1 MLQATVIG
9 PAASPGQILYSRR
22 DPGPSRDAFND
33 YSIIFQDQHQETD
46 KPLGRTLQAIENPS
60 DGIHEEY
67 KEEELVW
74 YGKTV
79 VWSRGTQIFRKYTYE
94 LEKEDVSKAVFAWFK
109 IGDEAGSSN
118 DVSHKGKQAMK
129 SSNTF
134 GPFHQ
139 SQHEHWG
146 TPRPSSSSSSSS
158 NPPKLERTLVVFLQT
173 RAHVYYSSGQDV
185 VVHLP
190 FAIDGA
196 WPLSTGGFIVQRA
209 LEKRELRKLGKEKRK
224 SGSVL
229 RGLTDHSS
237 MTILDDLMDMEDD
250 TAPSLPRLYTLENPF
265 DELKMIV
272 EGRVEDGF
280 DQASGRLIS
289 QTHAIDSSLS
299 ILYVSPDPYPFVVT
313 FNCESNEI
321 ILYRK
326 TYIPDQPDLPPLPP
340 NPRTMR
346 PEEILG
352 PPEAPVPIPRST
364 RAGRPSLHR
373 NPSSF
378 GPSSDNRTSSISDPL
393 DRTQRRAPRMSRGL
407 RIAQEHPIATDELQ
421 ATLDPAPIVPPPS
434 TTKRRS
440 RGLSILS
447 TATTAQDLNRRTS
460 GASSSF
466 VLLDLHDKHDKMG
479 LQAIAEMDLRETTM
493 MMGLERDEVGS
504 RSDLVLDKVWTW
516 RAPYAVTP
524 ENVSVFLSDNLFST
538 SVVIN
543 LHISQPGHTPH
554 LHPVHAQF
562 RSIPYKYFAI
572 TPSPLIEC
580 LSAIPIISTRPYVYD
595 VLLLA
600 RNGTLSLMT
609 SGGRHISL
617 QIPRPLREGH
627 EEVARKLASS
637 LRMAVDEKHT
647 RLNSE
652 RRMVKLLDP
661 IGPRFTIIYEDGESL
676 RVDADLRIDHHLT
689 RQCFEALSYVIPPQ
703 QFFFVKREI
712 LSFLQQLPSIQR
724 RDDGQIWKIF
734 SSVMRAMLQIEGE
747 SQPTNPFETLV
758 HDGQISSNPISRRL
772 AQSITRNTSATR
784 SLSTTGLMYGE
795 TLRLEDTAPIMLAL
809 HLVAQDLRLSS
820 TGRKEIGG
828 VVKLISDLASKM
840 GRRDW
845 KDYWARIMPCEVS
858 DMHSNQG
865 ITYDTTVLDQ
875 FDAPPDIMAYLHQQ
889 LITRTKPFPSPIS
902 LLAHPASSEL
912 GYVNPCRQTTLITG
926 IFSYFTASNSSRAAA
941 AVKHM
946 VRAGLD
952 LNWLSDLPYGI
963 ALPVLETLRFCQ
975 HNPPKDWDAK
985 MYELIARWDLGIR
998 AMGEANVSGREDPD
1012 LDFGLERIPTIK
1024 ELVGSVNEDKK
1035 KPQQPVLPHARF
1047 GSDRRVQEV
1056 ERIMQTTRVRTIA
1069 VQDPKGASES
1079 DVVRYHQ
1086 TVVNTL
1092 ANRTL
1097 SIPVGQG
1104 MFEFGTRSTNIT
1116 DVWNIPLIE
1125 LSVKVGPG
1133 KPTLKAEI
1141 VSDSAEW
1148 PCFHNGVAAGL
1159 AISPECKGIDS
1170 SWIVFNRPNILNAE
1184 HGGFLLALG
1193 LNGHLRSLMTYH
1205 AFPLLEPRHDFTSVG
1220 LLLGLA
1226 CSYAGSEDLLIT
1238 KVLSLHTH
1246 ALLPLGSME
1255 LNASPIIQS
1264 SALVGLGLV
1273 YAGSRNLRMAEV
1285 TLSEVGRKEMPNVDG
1300 FADYQESY
1308 SFSAAMA
1315 FGLIML
1321 GKGGESTSEVERRM
1335 LTQLRRCIL
1344 GDTPVLEGTKSR
1356 SAVPTIDNNIT
1367 GPGATLALGLMY
1379 LKSGRR
1385 DIADMISIPQTAF
1398 ELDQVRP
1405 DLLLLRTFARSLI
1418 LWDEITPMMG
1428 WIEDQLPQFI
1438 KTAHDKGHNHK
1449 RSTNHMELSTELA
1462 YLNIVSGACFA
1473 IGMKYAGTATE
1484 MAHTNLMTFFG
1495 VLSKAATGS
1504 SMTYEGRIRR
1514 TAARQGLNIV
1524 TLALAMVMSGT
1535 GELSVLRRLRVS
1547 HGQEG
1552 AGVTYGSHMAM
1563 HMALGMLFLG
1573 RGHYTLG
1580 NSNLSIAV
1588 MSIAFFPRFLG
1599 SPGDNKSYPQAFR
1612 HLWALA
1618 VEPRCLVAKDVDT
1631 LETVYLPVKLKVKEQ
1646 TPGASTSTIDLQQ
1659 KKSSSGT
1666 VKVRSQ
1672 SLISPTLISPFENI
1686 LSIEID
1692 SPRYWSVKYDCD
1704 SPKDKLG
1711 LIRNR
1716 TIYVKRKLGFL
1727 DYNSDPKGNRSL
1739 FVRAG
1744 SMTGIDLHYDLIS
1757 YQQPTSPTNRSN
1769 ILGSEEVEGLV
1780 RIHSGDPALIRL
1792 SKLFNNNYNAGES
1805 DNDRQHMEINS
1816 INNFVEIVLL
1826 ECLSL
1831 DKPHLIPVYL
1841 DMYMSL
1847 QRLNEEWGLG
1857 VEELNQL
1864 EFIRYFYDK
1873 IYDKS
1878 FNSSSST
1885 LNEKRFPLVR
1895 MNFVNSLIRRLTQP
1909 TSADEALDSVVR
1921 YLRGEQ
1927 QGMGWTED
1935 LVKYIWKNNLPP
1947 LPLLEMLK
1955 EKVRQ
1960 SAIDREVLVLKVRDV
1975 SEGYRKRISGQY
1987 GERNG
1992 LDDGV
1997 VEGEGWKMDSVR
2009 EMVRVWTE

>member
-22 DPGPSRDAFND
+22 DPGPSREAFND
-33 YSIIFQDQHQETD
+33 YSTIFQDQHQETD

-74 YGKTV
+74 FGKTV
-79 VWSRGTQIFRKYTYE
+79 VWSRGTQIFRKYTYD

-109 IGDEAGSSN
+109 TGDEAGSSN
-118 DVSHKGKQAMK
+118 DISHKGKQAMK
-129 SSNTF
+129 SSATF

-139 SQHEHWG
+139 SQNEHWG
-146 TPRPSSSSSSSS
+146 TPRLSSSSSSSS
-158 NPPKLERTLVVFLQT
+158 NSPKLERTLVVFLQT
-173 RAHVYYSSGQDV
+173 RAHVYYSSGEDV

-190 FAIDGA
+190 FAIDGS
-196 WPLSTGGFIVQRA
+196 WPLSTGGLIVQRA

-229 RGLTDHSS
+229 RGMTDHSS

-280 DQASGRLIS
+280 DQARGRLIS

-313 FNCESNEI
+313 YNCESNEI
-321 ILYRK
+321 IFYRK

-378 GPSSDNRTSSISDPL
+378 GPSSENRTSSISDPL

-434 TTKRRS
+434 TTKRRC

-447 TATTAQDLNRRTS
+447 TTTTAQDLNRRTS
-460 GASSSF
+460 GASASF

-493 MMGLERDEVGS
+493 MMGLERDEVGT
-504 RSDLVLDKVWTW
+504 RSDLVLDEVWTW
-516 RAPYAVTP
+516 RAPYAITP
-524 ENVSVFLSDNLFST
+524 ENVSVFLSDNLFTT

-554 LHPVHAQF
+554 LYPFHAQF
-562 RSIPYKYFAI
+562 RSIPYRYFAI
-572 TPSPLIEC
+572 TPAPLIEC
-580 LSAIPIISTRPYVYD
+580 LSAIPIISTRPHIYD

-600 RNGTLSLMT
+600 GNGTLSLMT
-609 SGGRHISL
+609 SGGRRISL
-617 QIPRPLREGH
+617 QIPLQPREGH

-652 RRMVKLLDP
+652 RRILKLLDP
-661 IGPRFTIIYEDGESL
+661 IGPRFTIIYEDGNSL

-703 QFFFVKREI
+703 QFFFVKREF
-712 LSFLQQLPSIQR
+712 LSSLQQLPSIQR

-734 SSVMRAMLQIEGE
+734 SSVIRAMIQIEGE

-758 HDGQISSNPISRRL
+758 HDGQISPNSIARRL
-772 AQSITRNTSATR
+772 AQRMTRNTSATR
-784 SLSTTGLMYGE
+784 ALSTTGLMYNE

-809 HLVAQDLRLSS
+809 HFVAQDLRLSS
-820 TGRKEIGG
+820 IGRKEIGR
-828 VVKLISDLASKM
+828 VVRLISDLASKM
-840 GRRDW
+840 GREDW
-845 KDYWARIMPCEVS
+845 KDYWARIVPCEVS
-858 DMHSNQG
+858 NMHRNQG

-902 LLAHPASSEL
+902 LFAHPASSEL

-926 IFSYFTASNSSRAAA
+926 IFSYFTVPNSSREAA

-952 LNWLSDLPYGI
+952 LDWLSDLPYGI
-963 ALPVLETLRFCQ
+963 AIPILETLRFCQ

-998 AMGEANVSGREDPD
+998 AMGEANISGREEPE
-1012 LDFGLERIPTIK
+1012 LDFGLERISTIK
-1024 ELVGSVNEDKK
+1024 ELVGTIGEDKK

-1104 MFEFGTRSTNIT
+1104 MFEFGSRSTNIT

-1170 SWIVFNRPNILNAE
+1170 SWIIFNRPNVLNAE

-1344 GDTPVLEGTKSR
+1344 GDTPVLEGTKAR
-1356 SAVPTIDNNIT
+1356 SALPTIDNNIT

-1385 DIADMISIPQTAF
+1385 DIADMISIPQSTF

-1418 LWDEITPMMG
+1418 LWEEITPMMG
-1428 WIEDQLPQFI
+1428 WVEDQLPQFV

-1686 LSIEID
+1686 SSIEID

-1704 SPKDKLG
+1704 TPKDKLG

-1757 YQQPTSPTNRSN
+1757 YQQPTSPTNSSN

-1780 RIHSGDPALIRL
+1780 RIHSSDPALIRL
-1792 SKLFNNNYNAGES
+1792 SKLFNNNNNAGES
-1805 DNDRQHMEINS
+1805 GNDRQRMEINS
-1816 INNFVEIVLL
+1816 INNFIEIVLL

-1847 QRLNEEWGLG
+1847 QRSSKEWGLG

-1864 EFIRYFYDK
+1864 VFIRYFYDK

-1895 MNFVNSLIRRLTQP
+1895 MNFVNSLIRRLAQP
-1909 TSADEALDSVVR
+1909 TSTDEALDSVVR
-1921 YLRGEQ
+1921 YLRGEEKDIV
-1927 QGMGWTED
+1927 WTEE
-1935 LVKYIWKNNLPP
+1935 LVKYIWKKNIPP
-1947 LPLLEMLK
+1947 LPLLDMLR
-1955 EKVRQ
+1955 EKIRQ

-1975 SEGYRKRISGQY
+1975 SEGYRKRILGQY
-1987 GERNG
+1987 GEPNG

-1997 VEGEGWKMDSVR
+1997 VEGEGWKKDSVR
-2009 EMVRVWTE
+2009 ETIRVWTE

>member
-9 PAASPGQILYSRR
+9 PAEWPGQILYSRR
-22 DPGPSRDAFND
+22 DPGPSREAFNN
-33 YSIIFQDQHQETD
+33 YSSTFQDQRQETD

-60 DGIHEEY
+60 DGIDEEY

-79 VWSRGTQIFRKYTYE
+79 VWSRGTQIFRKYTYD
-94 LEKEDVSKAVFAWFK
+94 LEKEDVSTAVFAWFK
-109 IGDEAGSSN
+109 TGDEAGSSK
-118 DVSHKGKQAMK
+118 DVSPKGKQAMK
-129 SSNTF
+129 SPDTF

-146 TPRPSSSSSSSS
+146 TPRLSSPSSSSS

-173 RAHVYYSSGQDV
+173 RAHVYYSSGEDV

-196 WPLSTGGFIVQRA
+196 WPLSTGGLIVQRA

-229 RGLTDHSS
+229 RGMTDHSS

-250 TAPSLPRLYTLENPF
+250 TAPYLPRLYTLENPF
-265 DELKMIV
+265 DEMKMIV

-313 FNCESNEI
+313 YNCESNEI

-352 PPEAPVPIPRST
+352 PWEAPVPIPRST

-393 DRTQRRAPRMSRGL
+393 DRTQRRAPRISRGL
-407 RIAQEHPIATDELQ
+407 RVAQEHPIATDELQ
-421 ATLDPAPIVPPPS
+421 ATLDPTPIVPPPS

-447 TATTAQDLNRRTS
+447 TTTTAQDSNKRTS

-466 VLLDLHDKHDKMG
+466 VLSDMHDKHDKMG

-516 RAPYAVTP
+516 RAPYAITP
-524 ENVSVFLSDNLFST
+524 DNVSVFLSDNLFST

-554 LHPVHAQF
+554 LYPFHAQF
-562 RSIPYKYFAI
+562 RSIPYKFFAI

-580 LSAIPIISTRPYVYD
+580 LSAIPIISTRPHVYD

-600 RNGTLSLMT
+600 RNSSLSLMT
-609 SGGRHISL
+609 SGGRQISL
-617 QIPRPLREGH
+617 QIPRQPREGH

-652 RRMVKLLDP
+652 RRILKLLDP
-661 IGPRFTIIYEDGESL
+661 IGPRFTIIYEDGECL

-712 LSFLQQLPSIQR
+712 LSSLHQLPSIQR
-724 RDDGQIWKIF
+724 RDDGQFWKIF
-734 SSVMRAMLQIEGE
+734 SSVIRAMLQIEGE

-758 HDGQISSNPISRRL
+758 HDGQISSNPIARRL
-772 AQSITRNTSATR
+772 AQRMTRNTSATR
-784 SLSTTGLMYGE
+784 SLLTTGLMYGE

-809 HLVAQDLRLSS
+809 HFVAQDLRLSS

-828 VVKLISDLASKM
+828 IVRLISDLASKM
-840 GRRDW
+840 GRWDW

-858 DMHSNQG
+858 DMHPNQG

-889 LITRTKPFPSPIS
+889 LITRTKSFPSPIS

-926 IFSYFTASNSSRAAA
+926 IFSFFTAPNSSRAAA

-946 VRAGLD
+946 VLVGLD

-963 ALPVLETLRFCQ
+963 ALPILETLRFCQ

-1012 LDFGLERIPTIK
+1012 LDLGLERIPTIK
-1024 ELVGSVNEDKK
+1024 ELVGSVSEDKK

-1079 DVVRYHQ
+1079 DVVRYQQ

-1133 KPTLKAEI
+1133 KPTMKAEI

-1159 AISPECKGIDS
+1159 AISPECQGIDS

-1264 SALVGLGLV
+1264 SALLGLGLV

-1344 GDTPVLEGTKSR
+1344 GDTPVLESTKAR

-1367 GPGATLALGLMY
+1367 GSGATLALGLMY

-1385 DIADMISIPQTAF
+1385 DIADIITIPQTTF

-1524 TLALAMVMSGT
+1524 TLALAIVMSGT

-1646 TPGASTSTIDLQQ
+1646 TPGASTSTIDVQD
-1659 KKSSSGT
+1659 KKSSGGT

-1744 SMTGIDLHYDLIS
+1744 SMTGIDLHYDLVS
-1757 YQQPTSPTNRSN
+1757 YQQPTSPANNSN

-1780 RIHSGDPALIRL
+1780 RVHSGDPALIRL
-1792 SKLFNNNYNAGES
+1792 SKFFNNNYNAGES
-1805 DNDRQHMEINS
+1805 GNDRQGMEINS
-1816 INNFVEIVLL
+1816 INNFIEIVLL

-1847 QRLNEEWGLG
+1847 QRSSKEWGLG
-1857 VEELNQL
+1857 IEELNQL
-1864 EFIRYFYDK
+1864 KFIRYFYDK

-1885 LNEKRFPLVR
+1885 PNEKRFPLVR
-1895 MNFVNSLIRRLTQP
+1895 MNFVNSLIRRLAQP
-1909 TSADEALDSVVR
+1909 TSTDEALDSVVR

-1927 QGMGWTED
+1927 EDMEWTEG

-1960 SAIDREVLVLKVRDV
+1960 SAIDREVLILKLRDV
-1975 SEGYRKRISGQY
+1975 SEGYRKRLSGQY

-2009 EMVRVWTE
+2009 ETIRVWTE